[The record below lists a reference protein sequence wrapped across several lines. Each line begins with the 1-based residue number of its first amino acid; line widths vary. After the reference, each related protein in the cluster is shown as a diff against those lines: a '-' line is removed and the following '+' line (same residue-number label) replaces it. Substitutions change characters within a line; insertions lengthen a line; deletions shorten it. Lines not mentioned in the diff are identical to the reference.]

1 MKPALLAQLDNA
13 NEYFTRS
20 TGTLTENDSAFA
32 PADGV
37 FPAANQVA
45 HAAQTI
51 DWFIDGAFNPN
62 GFDMDFEGHDRQVR
76 AVTSLTEA
84 RAAMKR
90 AIEHAKAVVESRSDE
105 EWAQPLPPGPIMG
118 GLPRSAI
125 FGAIT
130 DHTAHHRGALT
141 VYARLLSK
149 TPAMPYMD
157 DA

>member
-1 MKPALLAQLDNA
+1 M
-13 NEYFTRS
+13 
-20 TGTLTENDSAFA
+20 
-32 PADGV
+32 
-37 FPAANQVA
+37 A